1 MILLFGSNLA
11 WYSEQI
17 HCDEKILKMMVRV
30 YAACGTESSKWANV
44 AIKIFKFLC
53 WEALQSPLFALDVLH
68 VLHLSPIWRQN
79 LGQIQ
84 NFENILIENS
94 VYVEVNIDTRIKRWP
109 CRVVYCQNCVIET
122 WAD

>member
-1 MILLFGSNLA
+1 
-11 WYSEQI
+11 
-17 HCDEKILKMMVRV
+17 MMVRV

-53 WEALQSPLFALDVLH
+53 LEALQSPLFALDVLH

-94 VYVEVNIDTRIKRWP
+94 VYVEVNIDTRI
-109 CRVVYCQNCVIET
+109 
-122 WAD
+122 